1 MWLGDLTRLLPEIG
15 EVTLKILLM
24 EFDKNKDEAK
34 NIQILKSEIKK
45 IKKPYSK
52 ILLDALEENNNPDEF
67 RVSIKEKIHSYI
79 DSKSQKWQI
88 SII

>member
-1 MWLGDLTRLLPEIG
+1 
-15 EVTLKILLM
+15 M

-45 IKKPYSK
+45 IKNPYSK
-52 ILLDALEENNNPDEF
+52 ILLDALDENNNPDEF

-79 DSKSQKWQI
+79 DSKSQK
-88 SII
+88 

>member
-1 MWLGDLTRLLPEIG
+1 LPEIG

-79 DSKSQKWQI
+79 DSKSQK
-88 SII
+88 

>member
-1 MWLGDLTRLLPEIG
+1 
-15 EVTLKILLM
+15 M

-79 DSKSQKWQI
+79 DSKSQK
-88 SII
+88 

>member
-1 MWLGDLTRLLPEIG
+1 MPEIG

-79 DSKSQKWQI
+79 DSKSQK
-88 SII
+88 